1 MSEDNTAIVQALAA
15 GFGLGAMQEYDD
27 DDMTVKR
34 DEKQD
39 TSAAK
44 EGGGGLSDAVLA
56 DRVADDVLAGQ
67 FCWSEGLGW
76 LQWDGKRWAFV
87 PEAAPVE
94 AIRRYFIQW
103 HGKAAI
109 RESSSVTLLK
119 ALSGLLSRTKIAN
132 VLALTKGIVL
142 KDAADFDSHHD
153 LLNVGNGVVDLTTGT
168 LGKHDPELLMT
179 KLTPVNFRAGAVH
192 QDWQAALAALPPSV
206 ADWMQ
211 VRVGQSASGHMTPD
225 DLLVVNQGGGANGKT
240 TIFGGVRCALG
251 DHAVIVPERVLLTNP
266 GDHPTELMTLLG
278 ARLALM
284 EETPEARHLS
294 VKRLKDTVGTQTMSA
309 RLIRGNNV
317 TWPATHSLMLTT
329 NYAPRIDE
337 TDHGTW
343 RRLALVRFPY
353 TFVDPTREA
362 LSGHERRGDPLLRDR
377 LKDGRQGQHEAI
389 LGWIVEGARRWYA
402 NDRVMPAMPEQVRK
416 DTAEWRSEA
425 DLIFA
430 FIRDQLVFDP
440 NHIIATVD
448 LLADFNEW
456 SAGLGGKPWGDQTF
470 TIRFG
475 GHSEVDTHNV
485 TKVVTKKTAGLS
497 RRPGNFKDVPTGQIR
512 AWDGV
517 RFRTSA
523 DDEEKPEP
531 RCSEH
536 ELTGLTGSTGTPHE
550 NQNLLVTKPP
560 CQPCQLGSDEVL
572 DLQASEADF
581 DPGEVLDFAEPE
593 DPQQADTDCLDC
605 GYPLPDALIADDIHY
620 HVGCAA

>member
-1 MSEDNTAIVQALAA
+1 MSHAEREDNTAIVQALAA
-15 GFGLGAMQEYDD
+15 GFGLEYDD
-27 DDMTVKR
+27 DDVAVKR
-34 DEKQD
+34 AGKQD
-39 TSAAK
+39 TITAK
-44 EGGGGLSDAVLA
+44 EGGGGLSDARLA

-76 LQWDGKRWAFV
+76 LKWDGKRWAFV
-87 PEAAPVE
+87 PEAAPTE

-103 HGKAAI
+103 HGKAAM
-109 RESSSVTLLK
+109 RESSSTTLLK
-119 ALSGLLSRTKIAN
+119 ALSGLLGRTKIAN

-168 LGKHDPELLMT
+168 LGKHDPDLLMT
-179 KLTPVNFRAGAVH
+179 KLTKVNFRAGAVH
-192 QDWQAALAALPPSV
+192 ADWQAALAALPLDV

-211 VRVGQSASGHMTPD
+211 IRVGQAASGHMTPD
-225 DLLVVNQGGGANGKT
+225 DLLIVSQGGGANGKT
-240 TIFGGVRCALG
+240 TIFGGIRCALG

-294 VKRLKDTVGTQTMSA
+294 VKRLKDTVGTQTITA

-317 TWPATHSLMLTT
+317 TWDATHSLMLTT

-353 TFVDPTREA
+353 TFVDPDRST

-389 LGWIVEGARRWYA
+389 LAWIVEGARRWYA
-402 NDRVMPAMPEQVRK
+402 GDRIMPEMPEQVRK
-416 DTAEWRSEA
+416 DTAEWRSDA

-430 FIRDQLVFDP
+430 FIRDRLVFDRGA
-440 NHIIATVD
+440 IIET
-448 LLADFNEW
+448 ADMLTEFNEW

-485 TKVVTKKTAGLS
+485 TKERTKKTAGLS
-497 RRPGNFKDVPTGQIR
+497 RRTGDFRGVPTGQIR
-512 AWDGV
+512 AWCGV
-517 RFRTSA
+517 RFHTDA
-523 DDEEKPEP
+523 DDEDEP
-531 RCSEH
+531 QADQSEH
-536 ELTGLTGSTGTPHE
+536 KLPGLPGSTGTPHE
-550 NQNLLVTKPP
+550 KANLEVTKTPR
-560 CQPCQLGSDEVL
+560 QPRQLGSREVP
-572 DLQASEADF
+572 DSSSSQHS
-581 DPGEVLDFAEPE
+581 VR
-593 DPQQADTDCLDC
+593 DCLAC
-605 GYPLPDALIADDIHY
+605 GEPLAADLIADNIRRHI
-620 HVGCAA
+620 GCAA